1 QQARAEKEAG
11 EKEREAASPAS
22 PAKKTAEDQPSEA
35 EGLERMKEIFKNEVD
50 VLLTEVSAGGVP
62 ESMQKNN
69 ATLQKRLNEILG
81 HIQSS
86 AVDTTSKAMG
96 LMGLVRSLIS
106 KYKEDLYAVA
116 EASKT
121 TATVTSIKYQNLIKN
136 AATVEVATYYYML
149 SLAGYGTIKTPT
161 KEVLTSV
168 KQFIPFIRE
177 PSDIYSLRTN
187 VIAASK
193 DLYSS
198 ATEFARAIQSAIK
211 TEDKLSKWIMII
223 EKHDEFVDIY
233 NSKIPFFVSLYDA
246 LAYKAKHDKLLK
258 SRKKIKDKKDKKDI
272 GTDYSLGDF
281 SSYDWSDVYGSGSSR
296 FREAEKIKNK
306 WRT

>member
-1 QQARAEKEAG
+1 MI
-11 EKEREAASPAS
+11 AAVPTFVAVV
-22 PAKKTAEDQPSEA
+22 AVVAVVADNNEEDNA
-35 EGLERMKEIFKNEVD
+35 D
-50 VLLTEVSAGGVP
+50 AAATGGTG
-62 ESMQKNN
+62 
-69 ATLQKRLNEILG
+69 A
-81 HIQSS
+81 
-86 AVDTTSKAMG
+86 AA
-96 LMGLVRSLIS
+96 
-106 KYKEDLYAVA
+106 
-116 EASKT
+116 
-121 TATVTSIKYQNLIKN
+121 SIKYQNLIKN
-136 AATVEVATYYYML
+136 AATVEAATYYYML

-177 PSDIYSLRTN
+177 PSDIYSLRAN

-258 SRKKIKDKKDKKDI
+258 SRKKIKDKKDI

-306 WRT
+306 WRTLK